1 MGTSEYIFQTATQGK
16 DHPHACGDKS
26 APANIIQKGVGS
38 SPRVWGQ
45 VIEDIFIDLAH
56 GIIPTRVGT
65 SGIVALQADD
75 LWDHPHACGDK
86 LFGMPSCVKA
96 SGSSPRVW
104 GQVNIFFK
112 LLRRVR
118 IIPTRVG
125 TSYYPNLTKNLCRDH
140 PHACGDKSPL
150 QQTVIQKPGSSPRVW
165 GQGREKHTPP
175 QEMRIIPTRVGTRSD
190 TLTSRFP

>member
-1 MGTSEYIFQTATQGK
+1 M
-16 DHPHACGDKS
+16 
-26 APANIIQKGVGS
+26 
-38 SPRVWGQ
+38 WGQ
-45 VIEDIFIDLAH
+45 ACCRKYLRLSYR
-56 GIIPTRVGT
+56 IIPTRVGT

-125 TSYYPNLTKNLCRDH
+125 TSFAIDRERRSYENH

-165 GQGREKHTPP
+165 GQVPKNTLRFPCAG
-175 QEMRIIPTRVGTRSD
+175 IIPTRVGTRIFKTSAD
-190 TLTSRFP
+190 TIKKDHPHACGDKDERSTRRRRK

>member
-1 MGTSEYIFQTATQGK
+1 
-16 DHPHACGDKS
+16 
-26 APANIIQKGVGS
+26 
-38 SPRVWGQ
+38 
-45 VIEDIFIDLAH
+45 
-56 GIIPTRVGT
+56 
-65 SGIVALQADD
+65 
-75 LWDHPHACGDK
+75 
-86 LFGMPSCVKA
+86 MPKNNK
-96 SGSSPRVW
+96 GSSPRVW

-165 GQGREKHTPP
+165 GQVPKNTLRFPCAG
-175 QEMRIIPTRVGTRSD
+175 IIPTRVGTRIFKTSSD
-190 TLTSRFP
+190 TIKKDHPHACGDKSAPANIIQKGVGSSPRVWGQVIEDIFIDLAHGIIPTRVGTRYQKY

>member
-1 MGTSEYIFQTATQGK
+1 M
-16 DHPHACGDKS
+16 
-26 APANIIQKGVGS
+26 
-38 SPRVWGQ
+38 WGQ
-45 VIEDIFIDLAH
+45 VCSRKYYTK
-56 GIIPTRVGT
+56 GGRIIPTRVGT
-65 SGIVALQADD
+65 SNRGHFHRPCA
-75 LWDHPHACGDK
+75 WDHPHACGDK

-165 GQGREKHTPP
+165 GQVPKNTLRFPCAG
-175 QEMRIIPTRVGTRSD
+175 IIPTRVGTRIFKTSAD
-190 TLTSRFP
+190 TIKKDHPHACGDKDERSTRRRRK

>member
-1 MGTSEYIFQTATQGK
+1 M
-16 DHPHACGDKS
+16 
-26 APANIIQKGVGS
+26 
-38 SPRVWGQ
+38 WGQ
-45 VIEDIFIDLAH
+45 ACCRKYLRLSYR
-56 GIIPTRVGT
+56 IIPTRVGT

-165 GQGREKHTPP
+165 GQVPKNTLRFPCAG
-175 QEMRIIPTRVGTRSD
+175 IIPTRVGTRIFKTSAD
-190 TLTSRFP
+190 TIKKDHPHACGDKDERSTRRRRK

>member
-1 MGTSEYIFQTATQGK
+1 M
-16 DHPHACGDKS
+16 
-26 APANIIQKGVGS
+26 
-38 SPRVWGQ
+38 
-45 VIEDIFIDLAH
+45 
-56 GIIPTRVGT
+56 
-65 SGIVALQADD
+65 
-75 LWDHPHACGDK
+75 
-86 LFGMPSCVKA
+86 
-96 SGSSPRVW
+96 W

-165 GQGREKHTPP
+165 GQVPKNTLRFPCAGIIPTRVGTRIFKTSADTIKKDHPHACGDKVLTWQGVFNSQGSSPRVWGQALAP
-175 QEMRIIPTRVGTRSD
+175 FSPFTLTRIIPTRVGTSFEHLKD
-190 TLTSRFP
+190 MGGW

>member
-1 MGTSEYIFQTATQGK
+1 M
-16 DHPHACGDKS
+16 
-26 APANIIQKGVGS
+26 GS

-45 VIEDIFIDLAH
+45 DIKNIRCSQIVR
-56 GIIPTRVGT
+56 IIPTRVGT

-165 GQGREKHTPP
+165 GQVPKNTLRFPCAG
-175 QEMRIIPTRVGTRSD
+175 IIPTRVGTRIFKTSSD
-190 TLTSRFP
+190 TIKKDHPHACGDKDERSTRRRRK